1 MGAMNWK
8 PLVAGAFAAGLSF
21 LVPTASASSSPPA
34 ASTTQ
39 PCGVSSTTPNYTH
52 VVWIL
57 LENEGYSVV
66 GSPSAP
72 YLNAL
77 ANRCGL
83 ATNYLAISHPSL
95 PNYIALTSGSTH
107 GITDD
112 GEPDEHPV
120 SGPSI
125 FSQLDGNWRGLDQS
139 MPSNCDTVTTDS
151 YAARHNPAVYY
162 TSLRSACAH
171 DDVPLSIPL
180 DLSTKFTF
188 ITPNICDDMHSCP
201 ISIGDRWLSQ
211 IVPSII
217 ASPEYR
223 SHSLVLFITFDENDT
238 GPTNRVPT
246 YVVAPSVPRGLRVS
260 APLNHYSLL
269 RGTESLLGLSY
280 LGAAG
285 SATNLLAPF
294 HL

>member
-1 MGAMNWK
+1 MRRA
-8 PLVAGAFAAGLSF
+8 LLALCAVVAAA
-21 LVPTASASSSPPA
+21 LVPLAPASGAPAPTALR
-34 ASTTQ
+34 
-39 PCGVSSTTPNYTH
+39 PCGVSASTSGYTH

-66 GSPSAP
+66 GSPQAP

-95 PNYIALTSGSTH
+95 PNYIALTSGTTH

-112 GEPDEHPV
+112 GEPASHPLA
-120 SGPSI
+120 GASI
-125 FSQLDGNWRGLDQS
+125 FSQLNGNWRGLVQS
-139 MPSNCDTVTTDS
+139 MPSACDRVTSGS

-162 TSLRSACAH
+162 TAVRATCAR
-171 DDVPLSIPL
+171 DDVALRAPL
-180 DLSTKFTF
+180 DLSAAFTF

-201 ISIGDRWLSQ
+201 ISTGDRYLSTLIPQ
-211 IVPSII
+211 II
-217 ASPEYR
+217 ASPQYQ
-223 SHSLVLFITFDENDT
+223 SGSLVLFITFDENDS

-246 YVVAPSVPRGLRVS
+246 YVVAPSVPRGIRVNE
-260 APLNHYSLL
+260 AFTHYSLL
-269 RGTESLLGLSY
+269 ATTESLLDLGL
-280 LGAAG
+280 LGAARG
-285 SATNLLAPF
+285 ATSMIAPF

>member
-1 MGAMNWK
+1 MNWK
-8 PLVAGAFAAGLSF
+8 SLLVSVMFVSMSVLAPVAPANAT
-21 LVPTASASSSPPA
+21 PAISA
-34 ASTTQ
+34 TQ
-39 PCGVSSTTPNYTH
+39 PCGVSSAFPTYTH

-77 ANRCGL
+77 SHRCGL

-95 PNYIALTSGSTH
+95 PNYVALTSGSTH
-107 GITDD
+107 GIVDD
-112 GEPDEHPV
+112 GEPDVHPL

-125 FSQLDGNWRGLDQS
+125 FSQLSGDWRGLDQS
-139 MPSNCDTVTTDS
+139 MPSNCDKVTSGS

-162 TSLRSACAH
+162 TSLPTCAR
-171 DDVPLSIPL
+171 DDVPLRLPL
-180 DLSTKFTF
+180 ELSAKFTF
-188 ITPNICDDMHSCP
+188 VTPNICDDMHSCP

-217 ASPEYR
+217 ASPEYQ
-223 SHSLVLFITFDENDT
+223 SGSLVLFITFDENDNAA
-238 GPTNRVPT
+238 TNRVPT
-246 YVVAPSVPRGLRVS
+246 YVIAPSVPRGLRVS
-260 APLNHYSLL
+260 SALSHYSLL
-269 RGTESLLGLSY
+269 RTTETLLGLSY
-280 LGAAG
+280 LGAAAHAP
-285 SATNLLAPF
+285 SMLAPF